1 MGKNV
6 VRLTESQLKG
16 IVAET
21 VKQVLN
27 EKHLLMEMPYPRN
40 VYKDII
46 DSELPQVF
54 TNWCL
59 TRYRTITNTEEVKKH
74 WQGEFRG
81 HMYTISRFSIKKKN
95 DSEET
100 RRKVL
105 LEVMRENDFDN
116 PQFMTLTVCNKF
128 IEENIA
134 INTESFQQTIVD
146 CIANIGVIFDL
157 ILSRDVIRIDQYAE
171 TI

>member
-1 MGKNV
+1 MGKKV

-27 EKHLLMEMPYPRN
+27 EKHLLKEMSYPRN
-40 VYKDII
+40 VYKDKM

-54 TNWCL
+54 INWCL
-59 TRYRTITNTEEVKKH
+59 TRYRTITNTEQLKKL
-74 WQGEFRG
+74 WQGEFRD
-81 HMYTISRFSIKKKN
+81 HMCTISRFSIEKN
-95 DSEET
+95 DSEAT

-105 LEVMRENDFDN
+105 LEVLRENDFVN

-128 IEENIA
+128 IEENIDVK
-134 INTESFQQTIVD
+134 TEFFQQTVED
-146 CIANIGVIFDL
+146 CIANIGLLFDL
-157 ILSRDVIRIDQYAE
+157 ILSREVIRIARYAE

>member
-1 MGKNV
+1 MGKKV

-27 EKHLLMEMPYPRN
+27 EKHLLMEMSYPRN
-40 VYKDII
+40 VYKDKM

-54 TNWCL
+54 INWCL
-59 TRYRTITNTEEVKKH
+59 TRYRTITNTEQLKKH
-74 WQGEFRG
+74 WQGEFCD
-81 HMYTISRFSIKKKN
+81 HMYTISRFSIEKN
-95 DSEET
+95 DSEAT

-105 LEVMRENDFDN
+105 LEVLWENDFDN

-128 IEENIA
+128 IEENIDVK
-134 INTESFQQTIVD
+134 TEFFQQTVED
-146 CIANIGVIFDL
+146 CIANIGQIFDL
-157 ILSRDVIRIDQYAE
+157 ILSRDVIRIARYAE